1 MDIQIIQAEK
11 KHAPYLAKA
20 LTMAIGDEIV
30 SNLAGSDHTPED
42 VLNLFEELASR
53 TDTQY
58 SYLNSKI
65 AVTDSGEIAG
75 VEISY
80 DGADL
85 HKLRPP
91 FFQEA
96 EKKIGLKIE
105 GEPEDETGPEEFY
118 LDTLA
123 VFPSFRRQGI
133 GRRLIEAAAS
143 KAANINK
150 PLGLLVSKKNP
161 TGRKLYDSVGFV
173 QVGERPFAGEMMN
186 HLILEK

>member
-1 MDIQIIQAEK
+1 
-11 KHAPYLAKA
+11 
-20 LTMAIGDEIV
+20 
-30 SNLAGSDHTPED
+30 
-42 VLNLFEELASR
+42 
-53 TDTQY
+53 
-58 SYLNSKI
+58 
-65 AVTDSGEIAG
+65 SGEIAG

-143 KAANINK
+143 KAANIDK
-150 PLGLLVSKKNP
+150 PLGLLVSKQNP
-161 TGRKLYDSVGFV
+161 TGRKLYDAVGFV
-173 QVGERPFAGEMMN
+173 PAGERPFAGEMMN
-186 HLILEK
+186 HLVLPNNDKPL